1 MEFFN
6 QYGQVNISQQKDTII
21 CSFRGS
27 LNERLV
33 DSYTTGLSSL
43 IKNFHGKEWAY
54 VCDAKMVVAATP
66 EAEKK
71 LVNMTE
77 LARENN
83 CIASAFIFAS
93 NLAINQMQRVLNK
106 ASSGQNLTD
115 ILFNDLPA
123 ALDYVSQVL
132 NDNRHCQTQ
141 FALTD
146 STSQAF

>member
-1 MEFFN
+1 MEFIN

-33 DSYTTGLSSL
+33 DSYTAGLSSL

-54 VCDAKMVVAATP
+54 VCDANMVVAATP

-71 LVNMTE
+71 LVTMTE
-77 LARENN
+77 FAQVNN

-93 NLAINQMQRVLNK
+93 NLAVNQMQRVLDK
-106 ASSGQNLTD
+106 ASSGQNLAD

-132 NDNRHCQTQ
+132 NANRHCQAQLDCTG
-141 FALTD
+141 
-146 STSQAF
+146 STSQIF